1 MRDLFVAGVVFGIL
15 PFVLSRPYIGLYL
28 YSWLSYMNPHRLAWG
43 FASTMPFAYIVALT
57 TLVGLLFSKEPKH
70 MPWTRE
76 MTVLTL
82 FILWMVVTTFFAF
95 FSDLAWVQL
104 EKVIK
109 IQIMIFLTPL
119 LINSRQRMHGLV
131 WIIALS
137 LGFYGVKGGIFT
149 IINGGVYRVQG
160 PEGTFIAGNN
170 EIALAL
176 LMTIPLMRYLQM
188 HETRK
193 WLHLGLGGAMVLTA
207 LAAIGS
213 QSRGALLGAA
223 AMGTIFWLKSRNKFF
238 ATLLIV
244 AAVGLVAAIMP
255 QEWYDR
261 MSTIKTYEEDGS
273 AQGRINAWWTA
284 WNVAKERPTGGGF
297 EMFQAPIFK
306 IFAPEPENVHD
317 VHSVYFE
324 ILGEH
329 GFVGFGLWLMLAFL
343 TWLTGSWVIRNAKRD
358 PSRRWAADLAAMG
371 QVSMIGYFAAGAF
384 LGLAYFDL
392 YYHILIIIVL
402 TKVIML
408 KEEKE
413 KIFGIEPIRQPKAK
427 IGSRSKWVLGKKLA
441 R

>member
-1 MRDLFVAGVVFGIL
+1 M
-15 PFVLSRPYIGLYL
+15 
-28 YSWLSYMNPHRLAWG
+28 
-43 FASTMPFAYIVALT
+43 
-57 TLVGLLFSKEPKH
+57 
-70 MPWTRE
+70 
-76 MTVLTL
+76 
-82 FILWMVVTTFFAF
+82 
-95 FSDLAWVQL
+95 

-119 LINSRQRMHGLV
+119 VITNRERLHGLV

-149 IINGGVYRVQG
+149 IMNGGVYRVQG
-160 PEGTFIAGNN
+160 PEGSFITGNN

-176 LMTIPLMRYLQM
+176 LMTIPLMRYLQLN
-188 HETRK
+188 EKRK
-193 WLHLGLGGAMVLTA
+193 WLHLGLGGAMILTT

-213 QSRGALLGAA
+213 QSRGALVGAA

-238 ATLLIV
+238 SAIMIV
-244 AAVGLVAAIMP
+244 VAVGLVAAIMP
-255 QEWYDR
+255 QAWYDR

-284 WNVAKERPTGGGF
+284 WNVAKDRPTGGGF

-306 IFAPEPENVHD
+306 IYAPEPEYVHD

-329 GFVGFGLWLMLAFL
+329 GFVGLGLWLLLALL

-358 PSRRWAADLAAMG
+358 PEKRWAADLAAMG

-392 YYHILIIIVL
+392 YYHILMIIIL
-402 TKVIML
+402 AKVIML
-408 KEEKE
+408 QEANAAPRVEVEVVEKRGGANGMRRRE
-413 KIFGIEPIRQPKAK
+413 
-427 IGSRSKWVLGKKLA
+427 
-441 R
+441 